1 MPALP
6 PEPGPAQIV
15 LDGNP
20 WSLIFARHPTVPTKQ
35 VVWIFNHKDGEFWEL
50 VNNTSFVLRPRQDA
64 PRPAPRRRSRRS

>member
-35 VVWIFNHKDGEFWEL
+35 GVWIFNHKDGEFWEL

-64 PRPAPRRRSRRS
+64 PRPTPRRKARRS